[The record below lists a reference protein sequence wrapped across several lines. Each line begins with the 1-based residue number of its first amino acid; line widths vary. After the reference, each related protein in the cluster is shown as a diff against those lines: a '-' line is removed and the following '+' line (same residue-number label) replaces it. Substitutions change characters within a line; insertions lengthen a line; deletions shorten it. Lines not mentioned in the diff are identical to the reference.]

1 MRIDHDILTKA
12 LDWSYGKALSGGG
25 PFGSAYDMA
34 NDYLHKSG
42 SRDAAVKS
50 LIDWQVAKSATSGFI
65 TGLGG
70 LVTLPVAIPAN
81 ISSVLLIQLQMI
93 LSIAIIGG
101 YDPKSDQVK
110 SLAFICLTGTAATA
124 VLKDVGISVGQKI
137 TERTLQNISDQ
148 VIRRINYLV
157 KTRFLTK
164 TGKIGALHLGKA
176 IPIVGGVIGGTI
188 DATTTRMV
196 GKAARQVFII
206 PGSVTKSD
214 A

>member
-1 MRIDHDILTKA
+1 MRIDHDVLMKA
-12 LDWSYGKALSGGG
+12 LDWAYRKALSGGG

-34 NDYLHKSG
+34 NDYVSKNS
-42 SRDAAVKS
+42 SQQAAVKS
-50 LIDWQVAKSATSGFI
+50 LIDWQVAKCATSGFI

-124 VLKDVGISVGQKI
+124 VLKDIGIRAGQRV
-137 TERTLQNISDQ
+137 TERTLQNISEQ
-148 VIRRINYLV
+148 VTRRINYLV
-157 KTRFLTK
+157 KTRLLTK
-164 TGKIGALHLGKA
+164 TGKVGFLNIGKA
-176 IPIVGGVIGGTI
+176 IPLVGGVIGGTI
-188 DATTTRMV
+188 DATTTRLV
-196 GKAARQVFII
+196 GKAARQVFLVT
-206 PGSVTKSD
+206 GSTRDGD